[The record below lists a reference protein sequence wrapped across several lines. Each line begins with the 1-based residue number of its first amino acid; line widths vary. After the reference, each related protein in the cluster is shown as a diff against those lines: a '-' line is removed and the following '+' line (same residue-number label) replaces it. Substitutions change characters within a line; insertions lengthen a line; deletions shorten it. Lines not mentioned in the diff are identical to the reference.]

1 MPKHVAFLRAINVGG
16 HIVKMDAL
24 RRHCEGCGLSQ
35 VETFIASGNVIFDSR
50 ASAASLETKLEKRL
64 QAELG
69 YEVATFV
76 RSVPE
81 LQSVVKAA
89 ASERNGMRHVY
100 VGFMKAP
107 ASADAQKAV
116 HALAGSDER
125 FAFSGREIYWM
136 TDGNMLE
143 SKFTY
148 KALERITK
156 SPATFR
162 NITTVT
168 KLAAKYGAEKG

>member
-1 MPKHVAFLRAINVGG
+1 MAKHVAFLRAINVGG

-24 RRHCEGCGLSQ
+24 RRHCEACGLSG

-50 ASAASLETKLEKRL
+50 AAAAALETTLEKQL
-64 QAELG
+64 HATLG

-76 RSVPE
+76 RSLPE
-81 LQSVVKAA
+81 LQAVVKTA
-89 ASERNGMRHVY
+89 ASKRKGMRNIY

-107 ASADAQKAV
+107 ATAETQKAV
-116 HALAGSDER
+116 QALGGKDER

-136 TDGNMLE
+136 SDANMLE

-168 KLAAKYGAEKG
+168 KLAEKYGTETP